1 MFIGPMGAIL
11 TVHAAHP
18 LDLTEKLLN
27 LVRIDAHDA
36 HLLSLVRWLLHWKN
50 LGLGRLGK
58 VFNVRSE
65 VFTLPVSIGA
75 ILLPYMPYTAHPLHL
90 SS

>member
-1 MFIGPMGAIL
+1 MGAIL
-11 TVHAAHP
+11 AVHTAHP

-27 LVRIDAHDA
+27 LVGVDTHDA
-36 HLLSLVRWLLHWKN
+36 HLLSLESWLLLWKN

-75 ILLPYMPYTAHPLHL
+75 ILFPYMPYTAHPLHL